1 MQLLSTNSSNDHD
14 AIDNEVMSVLYL
26 PMTPWN

>member
-14 AIDNEVMSVLYL
+14 TIDNEVMSVLYL